1 LLRLIELVEMTSR
14 EDFLNAISLNSS
26 IVNGARVVGPSVAG
40 LPRVCS
46 RWRSRAISTSLCVSL
61 CRRVRDAIVL
71 FNFKHSCYKR
81 AQSNAPA
88 RHGRLVG
95 RLRSDDSLG
104 SPEADA
110 VAHSIS
116 IKTI

>member
-1 LLRLIELVEMTSR
+1 MTSR

-26 IVNGARVVGPSVAG
+26 IVNGARVVEQSVAE

-46 RWRSRAISTSLCVSL
+46 RWRSRAISMSLCVSL

-71 FNFKHSCYKR
+71 FNFKHSAANDR
-81 AQSNAPA
+81 ARSNAPA

-104 SPEADA
+104 SLEADA
-110 VAHSIS
+110 VAHSVS